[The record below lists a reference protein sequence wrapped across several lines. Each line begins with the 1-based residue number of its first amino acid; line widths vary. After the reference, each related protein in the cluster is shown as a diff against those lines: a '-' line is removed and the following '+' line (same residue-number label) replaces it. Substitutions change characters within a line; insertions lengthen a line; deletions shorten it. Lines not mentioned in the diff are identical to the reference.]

1 MLSSCPFFKSPSS
14 KMKKVP
20 ILEDEKTPRAL
31 VQILSP
37 GGARGVY
44 LVLPSVK
51 KTPDAGFP
59 RGWEIG
65 KRSGKLKFLFKALKR
80 SGILCFH

>member
-1 MLSSCPFFKSPSS
+1 MLLQVS
-14 KMKKVP
+14 KWSLDHFIEIS

-44 LVLPSVK
+44 LVLPS
-51 KTPDAGFP
+51 
-59 RGWEIG
+59 
-65 KRSGKLKFLFKALKR
+65 
-80 SGILCFH
+80 